1 MYEKYIDKDI
11 YVVYIFYMKYLESFK
26 LLNEDEEFGYVDEK
40 RIYNSYYPFKLFT
53 YMKNLNIKFGD
64 ITIFCGNNGCGKSTL
79 LNMISKKLNSQRNS
93 LSNKDA
99 LFDCYVKGIKYEMLS
114 EPFEIVTITSDDI
127 FDYLLDL
134 RSINMHVNREKE
146 GLAKYYLDN
155 KYNTKDISIFEYE
168 ELKKHYETKNKSM
181 SRFVRDN
188 LMNNNITM
196 QSNGQS
202 SLMFWESKIKED
214 GIYILDEPENSLSAE
229 NILKLK
235 KFIEESV
242 RFYNCQFIISTHSP
256 FLLNLNGAVI
266 YDLDTKDF
274 TPVPWEKL
282 SSVKT
287 YYNFF
292 KENENKF
299 NS

>member
-1 MYEKYIDKDI
+1 
-11 YVVYIFYMKYLESFK
+11 
-26 LLNEDEEFGYVDEK
+26 
-40 RIYNSYYPFKLFT
+40 
-53 YMKNLNIKFGD
+53 
-64 ITIFCGNNGCGKSTL
+64 
-79 LNMISKKLNSQRNS
+79 
-93 LSNKDA
+93 
-99 LFDCYVKGIKYEMLS
+99 
-114 EPFEIVTITSDDI
+114 
-127 FDYLLDL
+127 
-134 RSINMHVNREKE
+134 
-146 GLAKYYLDN
+146 
-155 KYNTKDISIFEYE
+155 
-168 ELKKHYETKNKSM
+168 M

-256 FLLNLNGAVI
+256 FLLSLTDAVI